1 MEVTNHAEL
10 SSLTKKISVEE
21 LNKLASI
28 LIVDDDPVTCF
39 LQANL
44 IRDMGYTGNLHDSY
58 YAEAALT
65 YLEETRS
72 VGAEATALSSMLI
85 LLDIK
90 MPFVDGFEFLKR
102 LSEADQINKE
112 KLHIAILTTSISRRD
127 FNRASKF
134 SIADF
139 LVKPLTEEKLKGL
152 VSSLDL
158 D

>member
-1 MEVTNHAEL
+1 M
-10 SSLTKKISVEE
+10 EE

-44 IRDMGYTGNLHDSY
+44 IRDMGYTGNLHDCY
-58 YAEAALT
+58 YAEAALA
-65 YLEETRS
+65 YLEEKRS
-72 VGAEATALSSMLI
+72 VGAEESPLSSMLI

-90 MPFVDGFEFLKR
+90 MPFVDGFEFLKK
-102 LSEADQINKE
+102 LSEAEHINKE
-112 KLHIAILTTSISRRD
+112 KLYIAILTTSISRRD
-127 FNRASKF
+127 HEKASNF

-139 LVKPLTEEKLKGL
+139 LVKPLTEDKLKGL
-152 VSSLDL
+152 IKSLDL